1 MFKLIKPYKEQYPL
15 FTINKIRSILSEVG
29 IFVTERFI
37 KDGDFFTCRLE
48 LANDGLEEF
57 HIGTNGKGTSLE
69 YAYASAYAE
78 FMERL
83 QNNFLISHSFFFTKY
98 YEKDCA
104 FNRALKSKR
113 PVNYI

>member
-48 LANDGLEEF
+48 LDSHMKCMFSFNAASIFRD
-57 HIGTNGKGTSLE
+57 E
-69 YAYASAYAE
+69 YIL
-78 FMERL
+78 FR
-83 QNNFLISHSFFFTKY
+83 
-98 YEKDCA
+98 
-104 FNRALKSKR
+104 
-113 PVNYI
+113 